1 MKKYSRKVVKY
12 FKEWADAKLLTFA
25 RHVVASVAAAEE
37 SFPNP
42 TPALATISAEI
53 DNYVNLLQLSAN
65 EGKVSIALKNKS
77 KQILLQML
85 SQLADYVN
93 MTAQGNEVV
102 LTKSGY
108 DLSKIPEPIIMKAP
122 EGLVVRDGSNNGELV
137 LKFKRVKGALSY
149 LYQYTTDPLL
159 SESSW
164 VSTAATTTSFTFTGL
179 TKCVNYYCRVAAIG
193 CKNQLVNSIVVS
205 RVSQ

>member
-1 MKKYSRKVVKY
+1 MKKYLRKVVKY
-12 FKEWADAKLLTFA
+12 FKELADAKLLAFA
-25 RHVVASVAAAEE
+25 RHVVASVAAAGE

-42 TPALATISAEI
+42 TPALAVISVEI
-53 DNYVNLLQLSAN
+53 DTYANLLQLSAG
-65 EGKVSIALKNKS
+65 EGKVQIALKNKS
-77 KQILLQML
+77 KQTLLQML

-108 DLSKIPEPIIMKAP
+108 ELSKIPEPIIMKAP
-122 EGLVVRDGSNNGELV
+122 EHLVVCDGNNSGELV

-164 VSTAATTTSFTFTGL
+164 VSKAATTTSFTFTGL
-179 TKCVNYYCRVAAIG
+179 TKCTNYYCRVVAIG
-193 CKNQLVNSIVVS
+193 CKKQSVNSIVVS